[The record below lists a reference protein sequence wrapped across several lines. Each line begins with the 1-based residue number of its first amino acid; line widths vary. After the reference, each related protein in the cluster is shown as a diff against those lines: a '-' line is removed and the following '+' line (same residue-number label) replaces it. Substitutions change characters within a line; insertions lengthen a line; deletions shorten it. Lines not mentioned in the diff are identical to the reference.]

1 MDNLKLK
8 AIDYFA
14 AKPHDDKK
22 AKVYLSG
29 VYKEIH
35 EVLVNSASYDLITSA
50 FEILEKFIS
59 HVTDDSIRDLVCCWQ
74 RLHEGGELILGESY
88 FSKYRTKEKIYIK
101 IINLLGRLRYIDQDR
116 LTPILFEFWKDD
128 KSTRSEVEKVFKELS
143 EFNLYAVEKIG
154 YGPQLKL
161 LGVIK
166 QFSEDKKLEHFSIIK
181 SIFSQ
186 FLSTDIERHNWNYRT
201 VSIESMAIPA
211 TEHIERLRNDTVS
224 CLINMYEH
232 TDNIEYKKELINVM
246 NNACRIWSRAE
257 LSEEAKLI
265 VEKNTVDVLQFWSSI
280 ITNEPLELVQKV
292 EHDGYWNYYHAPSQP
307 VRDAALSLETI
318 LNTHDEYQIYRVLVG
333 FEGIFGSWK
342 AERSLRSDYGNQ
354 RKIREERL
362 KIYVES
368 VSEDNIEE
376 WIDRFELY
384 LETDSSDLATF
395 PELYKFVEMISIRF
409 PKELLFRLNQTA
421 GLSKCVIAI
430 FRGVWASPHQNEFI
444 ESIEIWIE
452 EGKYLWELS
461 VAFLSFKGL
470 SFELI
475 DKFVNASIL
484 IEDTQS
490 LSSFL
495 GVLDDRHEDFSSE
508 SINLIF
514 GRIFT
519 HLNKKCN
526 TTWINHVWFTP
537 KGQSFIEVISS
548 DNLKLM
554 VDNLVFVNE
563 VDHRVE
569 GVLEHI
575 SLHNVEDIFYFFEKR
590 IEYKKHPDKEQED
603 RYEDIPF
610 SLHSINKILAE
621 HPQKLLLLIKNNY
634 EYKYGICQYG
644 VASLFKKCFFPFE
657 PQLIDVVLGN
667 LNPLDE
673 NELKLILAM
682 VESYDSH
689 MSILPLVRRLLKEVE
704 CTETNIQNIR
714 RALLNTG
721 VTSGEY
727 GYANALKNKLEDIK
741 PWLEDDHANVI
752 KFAYQYSECLKES
765 IEAEL
770 KRVDE
775 QVALEK
781 HKYGVD

>member
-50 FEILEKFIS
+50 FEIVEKFIS

-74 RLHEGGELILGESY
+74 RLHEGGELTLGESY
-88 FSKYRTKEKIYIK
+88 FSKYRTKEKIYLK
-101 IINLLGRLRYIDQDR
+101 IINLLGRLRYIEQDR
-116 LTPILFEFWKDD
+116 LTPILFEFWRDD
-128 KSTRSEVEKVFKELS
+128 ESTRGEVEKVFKELS

-166 QFSEDKKLEHFSIIK
+166 QFSEDEKLEHFSIIK

-280 ITNEPLELVQKV
+280 ITNEPLELVQKL
-292 EHDGYWNYYHAPSQP
+292 EHDGYWNYYHAPSQS

-333 FEGIFGSWK
+333 FEGIFGSWN

-354 RKIREERL
+354 RKIREKRL

-376 WIDRFELY
+376 WIDRVELY
-384 LETDSSDLATF
+384 LETDSRDLATF
-395 PELYKFVEMISIRF
+395 PELFKFVEMISIRF

-430 FRGVWASPHQNEFI
+430 FRGVWASPHQSEFI

-452 EGKYLWELS
+452 EGKYLWEIS

-495 GVLDDRHEDFSSE
+495 RVLDDRHEDFSSE

-537 KGQSFIEVISS
+537 KGQSFIEVLSS

-569 GVLEHI
+569 GALEHI
-575 SLHNVEDIFYFFEKR
+575 SLNNVEDVFYFFEKR
-590 IEYKKHPDKEQED
+590 IEYKKHPDREQED

-610 SLHSINKILAE
+610 SLHSINKILSE
-621 HPQKLLLLIKNNY
+621 HPEKLLLLIKNNY

-689 MSILPLVRRLLKEVE
+689 MSILPLVRRLLKEIE

-721 VTSGEY
+721 VTSG
-727 GYANALKNKLEDIK
+727 
-741 PWLEDDHANVI
+741 
-752 KFAYQYSECLKES
+752 
-765 IEAEL
+765 
-770 KRVDE
+770 
-775 QVALEK
+775 
-781 HKYGVD
+781 